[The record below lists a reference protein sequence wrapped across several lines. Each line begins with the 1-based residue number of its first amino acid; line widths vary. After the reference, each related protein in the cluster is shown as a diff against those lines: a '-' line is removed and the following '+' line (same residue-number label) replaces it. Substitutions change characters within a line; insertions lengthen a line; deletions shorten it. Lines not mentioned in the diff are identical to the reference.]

1 MLRMPMDVIRHLK
14 DVCSVAKTSQD
25 PESLLGEVA
34 GLIAGVVGAD
44 EHFVYQIDTMRFS
57 ATHVAGRA
65 KASSEDACAL
75 LLGRGAFMSVAR
87 RVGQSLAPIHWHAG
101 EGPHEVLKG
110 ETIESLRN
118 DLGVKA
124 FLWEPVPYGT
134 SMYFL
139 MIFNRQRSGKEWHR
153 EVRDF
158 LAVAGDIVAT
168 SLLKFSATGNYR
180 KALEELQVQKTLYQ
194 SVVEDQTELVCRH
207 LPDGTLTFVNDAF
220 CRYFRKSKEDLVG
233 TSLLSRIY
241 FSDVQR
247 AESAME
253 SLSTQNPLVGLEARV
268 VAADGSLRWLHWVD
282 RAVYDH
288 AGALIGMQAVG
299 RDITEQ
305 KDLEKQLIHA
315 KKMESIG
322 TMAGGIAHDFNNFL
336 TSISGCAQ
344 LLRMDT
350 GDGELRKDLL
360 DQIISSSETASVL
373 VRDLLTFSR
382 KSRPNRRILDLN
394 EAVRESAGLL
404 SSLLSEGVGLELN
417 LAEGTLTVLADDAQ
431 ITQMLMNLATNARDA
446 MPTGGTLTLRT
457 HRITIAQDE
466 VRSWGYGS
474 PGEYAV
480 MMVSDTGAGMDAET
494 KERIFE
500 PFFTTKGLG
509 KGTGL
514 GLSIVYGIIKEHE
527 AYIRCESQPGR
538 GTVFSIYIPLLAEE

>member
-1 MLRMPMDVIRHLK
+1 MDVMRHLR
-14 DVCSVAKTSQD
+14 DVCSAARASQD
-25 PESLLGEVA
+25 LESLLRDVA
-34 GLIAGVVGAD
+34 GLISGIVGSD
-44 EHFVYQIDTMRFS
+44 EHLVYQIDTMRFS

-65 KASSEDACAL
+65 KASSKEAHAL

-87 RVGQSLAPIHWHAG
+87 RVGQSQAPIHWEAG
-101 EGPHEVLKG
+101 GGTHDLLKE
-110 ETIESLRN
+110 ETIESLSE
-118 DLGVKA
+118 DLGIKA
-124 FLWEPVPYGT
+124 FLWQPVPYGN
-134 SMYFL
+134 SLYFL
-139 MIFNRQRSGKEWHR
+139 MIFNRLRSRKRWHR
-153 EVRDF
+153 GVCDF

-168 SLLKFSATGNYR
+168 SLLKFSATGGFL
-180 KALEELQVQKTLYQ
+180 KALDELQVQKTLYQ

-207 LPDGTLTFVNDAF
+207 LPDGTITFVNDAV
-220 CRYFRKSKEDLVG
+220 CRYFRKSKEDLIG

-247 AESAME
+247 AEIAME
-253 SLSTQNPLVGLEARV
+253 SLSAHNPLVGLETRV

-282 RAVYDH
+282 RAVYDD

-344 LLRMDT
+344 LLRMDI
-350 GDGELRKDLL
+350 GDGELRRDLL
-360 DQIISSSETASVL
+360 DQIISTSEIASVL

-382 KSRPNRRILDLN
+382 KSRPNRKVLDLN

-404 SSLLSEGVGLELN
+404 SSLLTERIGLDLD
-417 LAEGTLTVLADDAQ
+417 LAEGALTVLADDAQ

-446 MPTGGTLTLRT
+446 MPTGGTLTLCTARA
-457 HRITIAQDE
+457 TIAQDE

-494 KERIFE
+494 KERMFE

-538 GTVFSIYIPLLAEE
+538 GTVFSIYIPLAAAE